1 MLVPYSTHHV
11 VACPFGFTVP
21 VAVAV
26 VGPTAVTGPV
36 IAVGAAAVAAELPP
50 AVASA
55 TAARSRPITDE
66 VRMLLNTA
74 APCKAGARM
83 EGVLFGRDD

>member
-26 VGPTAVTGPV
+26 VGPTDVTGPV
-36 IAVGAAAVAAELPP
+36 IAVGVAAVAAEPPP
-50 AVASA
+50 AAARAV
-55 TAARSRPITDE
+55 AARSSPIADE
-66 VRMLLNTA
+66 VRMLLNNVAT
-74 APCKAGARM
+74 
-83 EGVLFGRDD
+83 